1 MSSARPLGGF
11 GLRSGIL
18 LLAAGSSVTAEAQE
32 TVIKAGVFAASA
44 TACYKAADADVVI
57 SNGYAVASPGE
68 TCRVV
73 SRTSSGGYY
82 PIFNQRCTGG
92 AGGDLLTDL
101 IVSAPDRIAVRSR
114 IDGTTI
120 AYRHCPTRIAAPD
133 AH

>member
-1 MSSARPLGGF
+1 MSTGRTLGGF

-18 LLAAGSSVTAEAQE
+18 LLAAGSSVAAEARE
-32 TVIKAGVFAASA
+32 TVIEAGVFAASA
-44 TACYKAADADVVI
+44 AACRKAGNEDVVI
-57 SNGYAVASPGE
+57 SNGHAVASPGQ

-73 SRTSSGGYY
+73 SRQSSGGYY

-92 AGGDLLTDL
+92 AGGNLLTDL
-101 IVSAPDRIAVRSR
+101 IVSAPDRIAVRR
-114 IDGTTI
+114 RVDGSTV